1 MSVSFADGSHRCLGA
16 SHSFVPPD
24 ALTLHAR
31 RSTVHRIL
39 QWFSNPP
46 PDAPRA
52 TILLR
57 LMAGSVFLWEGI
69 LKFVY
74 ANQGVGRFSKLG
86 FPFPD
91 ITASFVGGLEIVG
104 GLLILLGL
112 GTRFVAI
119 PFLIEMVVAMLST
132 KIGLY
137 LGTSPLPLPPSPP
150 VTGFWAVLHEVR
162 SEYAQLLTIAFLLWA
177 GPGPWSVDA
186 RWPRQRKHQSSSAE
200 IASAPTATRSSGSLC
215 EGFDVTG
222 RKTPKGEIVVR

>member
-1 MSVSFADGSHRCLGA
+1 M
-16 SHSFVPPD
+16 
-24 ALTLHAR
+24 
-31 RSTVHRIL
+31 RSIFH
-39 QWFSNPP
+39 WFSSPP
-46 PDAPRA
+46 HDAPKA

-57 LMAGSVFLWEGI
+57 LMAGGVFLWEGI

-74 ANQGVGRFSKLG
+74 VNQGVGRFTRLG
-86 FPFPD
+86 LPFPD
-91 ITASFVGGLEIVG
+91 FTASSVGGLEIVG

-112 GTRFVAI
+112 GTRFVAV

-186 RWPRQRKHQSSSAE
+186 RWAARQRTKQQKHQRSSAE
-200 IASAPTATRSSGSLC
+200 IASAPTAARSSGSLC
-215 EGFDVTG
+215 EPAGSARAG
-222 RKTPKGEIVVR
+222 RSLTSVAGSNGRDNF

>member
-1 MSVSFADGSHRCLGA
+1 M
-16 SHSFVPPD
+16 
-24 ALTLHAR
+24 
-31 RSTVHRIL
+31 RSIFH
-39 QWFSNPP
+39 WFSSPP
-46 PDAPRA
+46 HEGPKA

-57 LMAGSVFLWEGI
+57 LMAGGVFFWEGI

-74 ANQGVGRFSKLG
+74 VNQGVGRFTKLG
-86 FPFPD
+86 LPFPD
-91 ITASFVGGLEIVG
+91 FTASFVGGLEIVG

-112 GTRFVAI
+112 GTRFVAV

-186 RWPRQRKHQSSSAE
+186 RWAARQRTEQQKHQRSSDE
-200 IASAPTATRSSGSLC
+200 IASAPTAARSSGSLC
-215 EGFDVTG
+215 EPAGSARAG
-222 RKTPKGEIVVR
+222 RSLTSAAGSNGRDNF

>member
-1 MSVSFADGSHRCLGA
+1 VRSI
-16 SHSFVPPD
+16 
-24 ALTLHAR
+24 LH
-31 RSTVHRIL
+31 
-39 QWFSNPP
+39 WFSSPP
-46 PDAPRA
+46 NDASKA

-74 ANQGVGRFSKLG
+74 VNQGVGRFTKLG

-91 ITASFVGGLEIVG
+91 FTASSVGGLEIVG

-112 GTRFVAI
+112 GTRFVAV

-150 VTGFWAVLHEVR
+150 VSGFWAVLHEVR

-186 RWPRQRKHQSSSAE
+186 RWARQRTEQQKHQRSSAE
-200 IASAPTATRSSGSLC
+200 IASAPTATRFSGSLC
-215 EGFDVTG
+215 EPAGSARAG
-222 RKTPKGEIVVR
+222 RSLTSAAISNGRDNV